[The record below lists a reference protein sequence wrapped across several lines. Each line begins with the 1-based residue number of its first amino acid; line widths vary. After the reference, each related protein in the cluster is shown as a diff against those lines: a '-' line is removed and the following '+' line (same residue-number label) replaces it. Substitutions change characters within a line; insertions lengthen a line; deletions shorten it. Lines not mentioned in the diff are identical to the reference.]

1 MSGVDLGAELGISQQ
16 QISRYENATS
26 EISVS
31 TLINILAVFNITPAE
46 FFTRISDTKHD
57 FSANTPPGTGKY
69 QPISPLIIVVM
80 HQEDTSCFLPYINNN
95 DNKNILFT

>member
-1 MSGVDLGAELGISQQ
+1 MARGVESIMKNNQILLHDVGALIRKLRKEKRMSGVDLGAELGISQQ

-57 FSANTPPGTGKY
+57 FLSKYTTG
-69 QPISPLIIVVM
+69 
-80 HQEDTSCFLPYINNN
+80 NW
-95 DNKNILFT
+95 

>member
-1 MSGVDLGAELGISQQ
+1 MIKNIHPISSVIGQALKNKRRQLGLSGIELSKILSISQQ

-57 FSANTPPGTGKY
+57 FFSKYTTG
-69 QPISPLIIVVM
+69 
-80 HQEDTSCFLPYINNN
+80 NW
-95 DNKNILFT
+95 

>member
-1 MSGVDLGAELGISQQ
+1 MI
-16 QISRYENATS
+16 
-26 EISVS
+26 
-31 TLINILAVFNITPAE
+31 
-46 FFTRISDTKHD
+46 

-80 HQEDTSCFLPYINNN
+80 HQEDTSCFLPHINNN

>member
-1 MSGVDLGAELGISQQ
+1 MKNSQILLHDIGALIRKLRKEKRMSGVELGVKLGISQQ

-46 FFTRISDTKHD
+46 FFTRIYDTKHKL
-57 FSANTPPGTGKY
+57 FSKY
-69 QPISPLIIVVM
+69 
-80 HQEDTSCFLPYINNN
+80 TTRNC
-95 DNKNILFT
+95 

>member
-1 MSGVDLGAELGISQQ
+1 MKNNQILLHDVGALIRKLRKEKRMSGVDLGAELGISQQ

-46 FFTRISDTKHD
+46 FFTRISDTKRD
-57 FSANTPPGTGKY
+57 FFSKYTTG
-69 QPISPLIIVVM
+69 
-80 HQEDTSCFLPYINNN
+80 NW
-95 DNKNILFT
+95 

>member
-1 MSGVDLGAELGISQQ
+1 MKNNQILLHDVGALIRKLRKEKRMSGVDLGAELGISQQ

-46 FFTRISDTKHD
+46 FFARISDTEYD
-57 FSANTPPGTGKY
+57 FFSKYTTG
-69 QPISPLIIVVM
+69 
-80 HQEDTSCFLPYINNN
+80 DW
-95 DNKNILFT
+95 

>member
-1 MSGVDLGAELGISQQ
+1 MKNNQILLHDVGALIRKLRKEKRMTGVDLGAELGISQQ

-46 FFTRISDTKHD
+46 FFTRIYDTEHD
-57 FSANTPPGTGKY
+57 FFSKYTTG
-69 QPISPLIIVVM
+69 
-80 HQEDTSCFLPYINNN
+80 NW
-95 DNKNILFT
+95 

>member
-1 MSGVDLGAELGISQQ
+1 MKNNQILLHDVGALIRKLRKEKRMSGVDLGAELGISQQ

-46 FFTRISDTKHD
+46 FFTRISDTKH
-57 FSANTPPGTGKY
+57 
-69 QPISPLIIVVM
+69 
-80 HQEDTSCFLPYINNN
+80 
-95 DNKNILFT
+95 

>member
-1 MSGVDLGAELGISQQ
+1 MKNNQILLHDVGALIRKLRKEKRMSGVDLGAELGISQQ

-46 FFTRISDTKHD
+46 FFARISDTEHD
-57 FSANTPPGTGKY
+57 FFSKY
-69 QPISPLIIVVM
+69 TTR
-80 HQEDTSCFLPYINNN
+80 DW
-95 DNKNILFT
+95 

>member
-1 MSGVDLGAELGISQQ
+1 M
-16 QISRYENATS
+16 T
-26 EISVS
+26 
-31 TLINILAVFNITPAE
+31 
-46 FFTRISDTKHD
+46 

-80 HQEDTSCFLPYINNN
+80 HQEDTFCFLPHINNN

>member
-1 MSGVDLGAELGISQQ
+1 MARWVESIMKNNQILLHDVGALIRKLRKEKRMSGVDLGAELGISQQ

-46 FFTRISDTKHD
+46 FFARISDTEHD
-57 FSANTPPGTGKY
+57 FFSKYTTG
-69 QPISPLIIVVM
+69 
-80 HQEDTSCFLPYINNN
+80 DW
-95 DNKNILFT
+95 